1 MAHHAHNALYDVVD
15 VGEVTLA
22 VAVIEDLNILV
33 AHQFVGEAEVCHV
46 GTAGRTVDG
55 KKAKACTGDIV
66 EFTVSV
72 RHQLVALLRGGIEAH
87 GICLLCHPWN
97 RAHSCCCRRRCCSCD
112 QNGLAAQIYII
123 FQHKANLF

>member
-55 KKAKACTGDIV
+55 IADWC
-66 EFTVSV
+66 
-72 RHQLVALLRGGIEAH
+72 LLRDVPGGLLHQCAFH
-87 GICLLCHPWN
+87 AGHCLVRGAC
-97 RAHSCCCRRRCCSCD
+97 
-112 QNGLAAQIYII
+112 GG
-123 FQHKANLF
+123 